1 MHALPIRVRNPKMQ
15 VPDQKDVVEK
25 LEGVGEENLWFVAHV
40 RPRCEKKLQDF
51 CHREGY
57 STTLPFFKSV
67 KKYRR
72 KKVEFLKPLFPG
84 YLFLHVDRF
93 SAAKVRQNQYLAN
106 LLEPPDQFEF
116 ASQLQQILEALSSDS
131 EVRLCPNIVEGQR
144 VRIKLGP
151 LRGVEGVVIQR
162 QGALEIQL
170 RLDFIGQAAA
180 LRVDADQVE
189 PV

>member
-1 MHALPIRVRNPKMQ
+1 MHALPSRVRNPKMQ
-15 VPDQKDVVEK
+15 VPDQKEVVDR

-93 SAAKVRQNQYLAN
+93 SASKVRQNQYLAN

>member
-1 MHALPIRVRNPKMQ
+1 MQ
-15 VPDQKDVVEK
+15 VLDQKDLLDRMQGQ
-25 LEGVGEENLWFVAHV
+25 LEESLWFVAHV
-40 RPRCEKKLQDF
+40 RPRCEKKLQEF
-51 CHREGY
+51 CHREGFP
-57 STTLPFFKSV
+57 TTLPIFKSV

-84 YLFLHVDRF
+84 YLFLNVDRL
-93 SAAKVRQNQYLAN
+93 SSSKVRQNQYVAN

-116 ASQLQQILEALSSDS
+116 ASQLQQILEALSSES

-144 VRIKLGP
+144 VRVKLGP
-151 LRGVEGVVIQR
+151 LRGIEGIVLQR

-189 PV
+189 PA

>member
-1 MHALPIRVRNPKMQ
+1 MQ
-15 VPDQKDVVEK
+15 VPDQKDLGDRLQGK
-25 LEGVGEENLWFVAHV
+25 LKENLWFVAHV
-40 RPRCEKKLQDF
+40 RPRCEKKLQEF
-51 CHREGY
+51 CHREGF

-84 YLFLHVDRF
+84 YLFLHVDRL
-93 SAAKVRQNQYLAN
+93 SASTVRQNQYVAN

-131 EVRLCPNIVEGQR
+131 EVRLCPNIIEGQR

-151 LRGVEGVVIQR
+151 LRGIEGIVLLR

-189 PV
+189 PI

>member
-1 MHALPIRVRNPKMQ
+1 MQ
-15 VPDQKDVVEK
+15 GPDQHDLARQLHGSE
-25 LEGVGEENLWFVAHV
+25 LENLWFVAHV
-40 RPRCEKKLQDF
+40 RPRCEKKLQDY
-51 CHREGY
+51 CHREGL
-57 STTLPFFKSV
+57 STTLPLFRSV

-84 YLFLHVDRF
+84 YLFLHVDRI
-93 SAAKVRQNQYLAN
+93 SVSKVRQSDYVAN

-116 ASQLQQILEALSSDS
+116 TSQLQRILDALSSES
-131 EVRLCPNIVEGQR
+131 EVRLCPGIVEGQR

-151 LRGVEGVVIQR
+151 LRGIEGVVLQR
-162 QGALEIQL
+162 KGALEIQL

>member
-1 MHALPIRVRNPKMQ
+1 MQ
-15 VPDQKDVVEK
+15 IPHEK
-25 LEGVGEENLWFVAHV
+25 EVLDRLEGMDQINLWFVAHV
-40 RPRCEKKLQDF
+40 RPRCEKKLQEF
-51 CHREGY
+51 CLREGFP
-57 STTLPFFKSV
+57 TTLPLFRSV

-84 YLFLHVDRF
+84 YLFLHVDRI
-93 SAAKVRQNQYLAN
+93 SASKVRQSQYVAN
-106 LLEPPDQFEF
+106 ILEPPDQFEF

-151 LRGVEGVVIQR
+151 LRGVEGVVILR

>member
-1 MHALPIRVRNPKMQ
+1 MQ
-15 VPDQKDVVEK
+15 VPDQKGLIDG
-25 LEGVGEENLWFVAHV
+25 LSGEGYESLWFVAHV

-57 STTLPFFKSV
+57 STTLPLFKSV

-84 YLFLHVDRF
+84 YVFLYMDRL
-93 SAAKVRQNQYLAN
+93 SASKVRQNQHVAN

-116 ASQLQQILEALSSDS
+116 ASQLQQILDAVSSDS

-151 LRGVEGVVIQR
+151 LRGVEGIVIQR
-162 QGALEIQL
+162 KGALEIQL
-170 RLDFIGQAAA
+170 RLDFIAQAAA

-189 PV
+189 PI

>member
-1 MHALPIRVRNPKMQ
+1 MQAVDPKE
-15 VPDQKDVVEK
+15 VLDR
-25 LEGVGEENLWFVAHV
+25 LEGAEGESLWWVAHV

-51 CHREGY
+51 CHREGL
-57 STTLPFFKSV
+57 STTLPLFQSV

-84 YLFLHVDRF
+84 YVFLHTDRL
-93 SAAKVRQNQYLAN
+93 SASKVRQNQYVAN

-116 ASQLQQILEALSSDS
+116 ASQLQQILDALSSDS

-151 LRGVEGVVIQR
+151 LRGIEGIVALR
-162 QGALEIQL
+162 QGALELQL

-180 LRVDADQVE
+180 LKVDADQVE

>member
-1 MHALPIRVRNPKMQ
+1 MQAVDPKG
-15 VPDQKDVVEK
+15 VLDR
-25 LEGVGEENLWFVAHV
+25 LEGAEGESLWWVAHV

-51 CHREGY
+51 CHREGL
-57 STTLPFFKSV
+57 STTLPLFQSV

-84 YLFLHVDRF
+84 YVFLHTDRL
-93 SAAKVRQNQYLAN
+93 AASKVRQNQYVAN

-116 ASQLQQILEALSSDS
+116 ASQLQQILDALSSDS

-151 LRGVEGVVIQR
+151 LRGIEGVVFQR

-180 LRVDADQVE
+180 LKVDADQVE

>member
-1 MHALPIRVRNPKMQ
+1 MQAVDPKE
-15 VPDQKDVVEK
+15 VLDR
-25 LEGVGEENLWFVAHV
+25 LEGAEGESLWWVAHV

-51 CHREGY
+51 CHREGL
-57 STTLPFFKSV
+57 STTL
-67 KKYRR
+67 
-72 KKVEFLKPLFPG
+72 PLFPG
-84 YLFLHVDRF
+84 YVFLHTDRL
-93 SAAKVRQNQYLAN
+93 SASKVLQNQYVAN

-116 ASQLQQILEALSSDS
+116 ASQLQQILDALSSDS

-151 LRGVEGVVIQR
+151 LRGIEGIVSLR
-162 QGALEIQL
+162 QGALELQL

-180 LRVDADQVE
+180 LKVDADQVE

>member
-1 MHALPIRVRNPKMQ
+1 MQ
-15 VPDQKDVVEK
+15 VPDQQGLVDGLDGLNQES
-25 LEGVGEENLWFVAHV
+25 LWFVAHV

-51 CHREGY
+51 CHREGF
-57 STTLPFFKSV
+57 STTLPLFQSV

-84 YLFLHVDRF
+84 YLFLHVDRL
-93 SAAKVRQNQYLAN
+93 SASKVRQNQYTAN

-116 ASQLQQILEALSSDS
+116 ATQLQQILEALSSKS

-151 LRGVEGVVIQR
+151 LRGIEGIVIQR
-162 QGALEIQL
+162 QGSLEIQL

>member
-1 MHALPIRVRNPKMQ
+1 MQ
-15 VPDQKDVVEK
+15 VPDQQGLVDGLNGLQQES
-25 LEGVGEENLWFVAHV
+25 LWFVAHV

-51 CHREGY
+51 CLREGF
-57 STTLPFFKSV
+57 STTLPLFHSV

-84 YLFLHVDRF
+84 YLFLHVDPF
-93 SAAKVRQNQYLAN
+93 SASKVRQNDYTAN

-116 ASQLQQILEALSSDS
+116 ATQLQQILDALSSDS

-144 VRIKLGP
+144 VRIRLGP
-151 LRGVEGVVIQR
+151 LRGIEGIVIQR
-162 QGALEIQL
+162 QGALELQL

-189 PV
+189 PA